1 MKDKEIPDFTA
12 VYKKIF
18 TMARDLRSLRRA
30 FPHSRTDARAERDR
44 RFIEKWRRIA
54 GTNGEAR

>member
-1 MKDKEIPDFTA
+1 MNDKEIPDFTA

-18 TMARDLRSLRRA
+18 TLARDLRALRRA

-44 RFIEKWRRIA
+44 RFIEEWRETER
-54 GTNGEAR
+54 RDCDS